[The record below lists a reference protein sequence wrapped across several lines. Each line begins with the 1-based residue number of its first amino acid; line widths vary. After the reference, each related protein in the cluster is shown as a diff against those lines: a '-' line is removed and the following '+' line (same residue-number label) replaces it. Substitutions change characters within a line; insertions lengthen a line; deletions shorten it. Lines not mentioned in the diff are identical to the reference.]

1 MAQPVTPATVPAP
14 HPNPN
19 RWRILGLLGV
29 AQLMLIL
36 DVTVVTIALPN
47 ISADLGLGRQQLTW
61 VVSGYTLA
69 FGGLLL
75 LGGRA
80 ADLFGAR
87 RLVVLGL
94 SVFAAASLLAGLAP
108 TGWALLAGR
117 VLQGLAAAFLSP
129 SALSLV
135 VRTFDGAERD
145 RALGIWSAL
154 GGGGAALGVLLGG
167 LLTAGPG
174 WSWVFFVN
182 VPVGVLLALT
192 LHRALPPDAPGRSP
206 GRLDLL
212 GAALVTAATGTLIYA
227 LIQAGDR
234 GWTSAVTGLLAA
246 TAVALYLAFV
256 VRIRHAAYPL
266 MDLGLL
272 LRRPVA
278 VGTLLVL
285 VATALMITVFFLGSF
300 YFQRH
305 LGYDALRTGL
315 LFLPVALA
323 TMAGATI
330 AGRVLARTGPRLLG
344 PAGLVV
350 GGIGMWV
357 AAAADG
363 PTTLVAVVAV
373 AAAGTGAVFVV
384 ASATALGQVGPHEA
398 GLASG
403 IVSTFHEFGASLGAA
418 VVSSIAAASLA
429 GTSAAGVSRG
439 FATAAVVAAVAA
451 VVTLAIAPGRRGSGD
466 PENGDDTRPDVT
478 IRPAAAADVPAIARI
493 WLEGWPDGHE
503 GHVPAALVA
512 ERTPASFD
520 ERARARVGQTW
531 VVDSGGTVAGFVV
544 VVDDEVEQVYVD
556 RRWRGRG
563 VAERLLRHAEAVIS
577 QGGRRTAWLAVV
589 AGNTRA
595 RRFYARLGWQDRG
608 PFTYEAQTA
617 TGTFPVPAHRY
628 ERELGSTLR
637 TTSQPQSLLRRRWAT
652 LAGLGFAALVAFD
665 LVSGVELAP
674 VLAASAAVY
683 LGAAALRRPAAAW
696 PLFFATVVVIT
707 VARLLEDRLEPTWVI
722 LVGAV
727 ALGSTAYCA
736 GPPAP
741 ATGCRCRPWPCSA
754 LAPPPAPPCWSTP
767 SSAPTW
773 WPPASSATP
782 PGTPTTT
789 GSTGSSSAPWPSS
802 ASCSTPRWR
811 WRS

>member
-1 MAQPVTPATVPAP
+1 MAQPTTTSSVPAP
-14 HPNPN
+14 HPNPH

-36 DVTVVTIALPN
+36 DVTVVTIALPD
-47 ISADLGLGRQQLTW
+47 ISTDLGLGRQLLTW

-94 SVFAAASLLAGLAP
+94 LVFAGSSLLAGLAP

-117 VLQGLAAAFLSP
+117 VLQGASAAFLSP

-135 VRTFDGAERD
+135 VRTFDGTERD

-182 VPVGVLLALT
+182 VPVGLLLALS
-192 LHRALPPDAPGRSP
+192 LHRTLPRDAVGEAP

-234 GWTSAVTGLLAA
+234 GWTSAATGLLAA
-246 TAVALYLAFV
+246 AAAALYLAFV
-256 VRIRHAAYPL
+256 VRVRHAAQPL

-330 AGRVLARTGPRLLG
+330 AGRVLARLGPRLLG
-344 PAGLVV
+344 TAGLVV
-350 GGIGMWV
+350 GGIGMGV

-363 PTTLVAVVAV
+363 PAALAAGVGI

-384 ASATALGQVGPHEA
+384 ASATALGQVAPHEA

-429 GTSAAGVSRG
+429 GTSTAGVSRG

-451 VVTLAIAPGRRGSGD
+451 LVTVAVAPGRQAASS
-466 PENGDDTRPDVT
+466 
-478 IRPAAAADVPAIARI
+478 PA
-493 WLEGWPDGHE
+493 
-503 GHVPAALVA
+503 
-512 ERTPASFD
+512 
-520 ERARARVGQTW
+520 
-531 VVDSGGTVAGFVV
+531 
-544 VVDDEVEQVYVD
+544 
-556 RRWRGRG
+556 G
-563 VAERLLRHAEAVIS
+563 VA
-577 QGGRRTAWLAVV
+577 
-589 AGNTRA
+589 
-595 RRFYARLGWQDRG
+595 
-608 PFTYEAQTA
+608 P
-617 TGTFPVPAHRY
+617 
-628 ERELGSTLR
+628 
-637 TTSQPQSLLRRRWAT
+637 
-652 LAGLGFAALVAFD
+652 
-665 LVSGVELAP
+665 
-674 VLAASAAVY
+674 
-683 LGAAALRRPAAAW
+683 
-696 PLFFATVVVIT
+696 
-707 VARLLEDRLEPTWVI
+707 
-722 LVGAV
+722 
-727 ALGSTAYCA
+727 
-736 GPPAP
+736 
-741 ATGCRCRPWPCSA
+741 
-754 LAPPPAPPCWSTP
+754 
-767 SSAPTW
+767 
-773 WPPASSATP
+773 
-782 PGTPTTT
+782 
-789 GSTGSSSAPWPSS
+789 
-802 ASCSTPRWR
+802 
-811 WRS
+811 

>member
-1 MAQPVTPATVPAP
+1 MAQAATTSTAP
-14 HPNPN
+14 HLNPH

-47 ISADLGLGRQQLTW
+47 IAADLGLGRQQLTW

-117 VLQGLAAAFLSP
+117 VTQGVAAAFLSP

-174 WSWVFFVN
+174 WSWVFFIN
-182 VPVGVLLALT
+182 VPVGLLLALS
-192 LHRALPPDAPGRSP
+192 LHRALPPDAAGRP
-206 GRLDLL
+206 AGRLDLL

-234 GWTSAVTGLLAA
+234 GWTSAATGVLA
-246 TAVALYLAFV
+246 TAAAALYLAFV
-256 VRIRHAAYPL
+256 ARVRRAGHPL

-305 LGYDALRTGL
+305 IGYDALRTGL
-315 LFLPVALA
+315 LFLPVAVA

-330 AGRVLARTGPRLLG
+330 AGRVLFRLGPRLLG
-344 PAGLVV
+344 AAGLVV
-350 GGIGMWV
+350 GGLGMGV
-357 AAAADG
+357 AAAATG
-363 PTTLVAVVAV
+363 PAALAIGVGV

-384 ASATALGQVGPHEA
+384 ASATALGQVSPHEA

-429 GTSAAGVSRG
+429 GTSSAGVSRG
-439 FATAAVVAAVAA
+439 FAAAAAVAA
-451 VVTLAIAPGRRGSGD
+451 VTALVTLATAPGRRTSGG
-466 PENGDDTRPDVT
+466 GDGPGDGGGAQAGVAV
-478 IRPAAAADVPAIARI
+478 RPATAADVPAIARI
-493 WLEGWPDGHE
+493 WREGWVDGHQ
-503 GHVPAALVA
+503 GHVPTALVA

-520 ERARARVGQTW
+520 ERARERVGQTW
-531 VVDSGGTVAGFVV
+531 VADSGGVVTGFVV
-544 VVDDEVEQVYVD
+544 VVDDEVEQLYVD
-556 RRWRGRG
+556 RSWRGRG
-563 VAERLLRHAEAVIS
+563 VAERLLRHAEAVIG

-595 RRFYARLGWQDRG
+595 RRLYARLGWQDRG
-608 PFTYEAQTA
+608 PFTYQAQTT
-617 TGTFPVPAHRY
+617 TGTFPVPAYRY
-628 ERELGSTLR
+628 EREVG
-637 TTSQPQSLLRRRWAT
+637 
-652 LAGLGFAALVAFD
+652 
-665 LVSGVELAP
+665 
-674 VLAASAAVY
+674 
-683 LGAAALRRPAAAW
+683 
-696 PLFFATVVVIT
+696 
-707 VARLLEDRLEPTWVI
+707 DR
-722 LVGAV
+722 
-727 ALGSTAYCA
+727 
-736 GPPAP
+736 
-741 ATGCRCRPWPCSA
+741 
-754 LAPPPAPPCWSTP
+754 
-767 SSAPTW
+767 
-773 WPPASSATP
+773 
-782 PGTPTTT
+782 
-789 GSTGSSSAPWPSS
+789 
-802 ASCSTPRWR
+802 
-811 WRS
+811 

>member
-1 MAQPVTPATVPAP
+1 MAQLASPSTVPA
-14 HPNPN
+14 HPNPH

-47 ISADLGLGRQQLTW
+47 IAADLGLGRQQLTW

-94 SVFAAASLLAGLAP
+94 GVFAGASLLAGLAP

-117 VLQGLAAAFLSP
+117 VTQGLAAAFLSP

-135 VRTFDGAERD
+135 VRTFDGADRD

-182 VPVGVLLALT
+182 VPVGLLLAVS
-192 LHRALPPDAPGRSP
+192 LHRALPPDASGRSP
-206 GRLDLL
+206 GRLDLP

-234 GWTSAVTGLLAA
+234 GWTSTATGLLAVV
-246 TAVALYLAFV
+246 AVALYLAFV
-256 VRIRHAAYPL
+256 ARVRRAAQPL

-323 TMAGATI
+323 TMAGATL
-330 AGRVLARTGPRLLG
+330 AGRILARLGPRLLG
-344 PAGLVV
+344 AAGLVV
-350 GGIGMWV
+350 GGLGMGV
-357 AAAADG
+357 AASVDG
-363 PTTLVAVVAV
+363 PAAMVAGVGV
-373 AAAGTGAVFVV
+373 AAAGTGVVFVV

-429 GTSAAGVSRG
+429 GTSMAGVSHG

-451 VVTLAIAPGRRGSGD
+451 LVTLAIAPGRRTSGG
-466 PENGDDTRPDVT
+466 GDGDGPGDGGDARPGVAV
-478 IRPAAAADVPAIARI
+478 RPAAAADVRAVARI
-493 WLEGWPDGHE
+493 WREGWVDGHQ
-503 GHVPAALVA
+503 GHVPAALVT

-520 ERARARVGQTW
+520 ERASERVGQTW
-531 VVDSGGTVAGFVV
+531 VAEAGGVVAGFVV

-556 RRWRGRG
+556 RSWRGRG
-563 VAERLLRHAEAVIS
+563 VADRLLRHAEAVIG

-608 PFTYEAQTA
+608 PFTYQAQPA
-617 TGTFPVPAHRY
+617 TGTVPVPAHRY
-628 ERELGSTLR
+628 ERE
-637 TTSQPQSLLRRRWAT
+637 
-652 LAGLGFAALVAFD
+652 
-665 LVSGVELAP
+665 
-674 VLAASAAVY
+674 
-683 LGAAALRRPAAAW
+683 
-696 PLFFATVVVIT
+696 
-707 VARLLEDRLEPTWVI
+707 
-722 LVGAV
+722 VGD
-727 ALGSTAYCA
+727 G
-736 GPPAP
+736 
-741 ATGCRCRPWPCSA
+741 
-754 LAPPPAPPCWSTP
+754 
-767 SSAPTW
+767 
-773 WPPASSATP
+773 
-782 PGTPTTT
+782 
-789 GSTGSSSAPWPSS
+789 
-802 ASCSTPRWR
+802 
-811 WRS
+811 

>member
-1 MAQPVTPATVPAP
+1 MAQAATTSTVPAP
-14 HPNPN
+14 HPNPH

-36 DVTVVTIALPN
+36 DVTVVTIALPD

-108 TGWALLAGR
+108 TGGALLAGR

-182 VPVGVLLALT
+182 VPVGVLLALS
-192 LHRALPPDAPGRSP
+192 LHRALPPDVDGRSP
-206 GRLDLL
+206 GRLDLP

-234 GWTSAVTGLLAA
+234 GWTSAATGVLAA
-246 TAVALYLAFV
+246 TAGALYLAFV
-256 VRIRHAAYPL
+256 AWVRRAVHPL

-315 LFLPVALA
+315 VFLPVALA
-323 TMAGATI
+323 TMAGATA
-330 AGRVLARTGPRLLG
+330 AGRFLARLGPRLLG
-344 PAGLVV
+344 AVGLVV

-363 PTTLVAVVAV
+363 PAVLVAGVGV

-429 GTSAAGVSRG
+429 GTSSAGVSRG
-439 FATAAVVAAVAA
+439 FATAGVVAAVAA
-451 VVTLAIAPGRRGSGD
+451 LVTLAIAPGRR
-466 PENGDDTRPDVT
+466 PPTERPRPGVT
-478 IRPAAAADVPAIARI
+478 VRPAAAADVPAIARI
-493 WLEGWPDGHE
+493 WRQGWVDGHQ

-520 ERARARVGQTW
+520 ERAMERARQTW
-531 VVDSGGTVAGFVV
+531 VADSGGVVAGFVV

-556 RRWRGRG
+556 RSWRGGG
-563 VAERLLRHAEAVIS
+563 VAERLLRHAEAVIGA
-577 QGGRRTAWLAVV
+577 GGRRTAWLAVV

-608 PFTYEAQTA
+608 PFTYQAHTA
-617 TGTFPVPAHRY
+617 TGTFPVPARRY
-628 ERELGSTLR
+628 EREVGGSI
-637 TTSQPQSLLRRRWAT
+637 LRRRWAT
-652 LAGLGFAALVAFD
+652 LAGLGFATLIVVD
-665 LVSGVELAP
+665 LASGVELAP

-683 LGAAALRRPAAAW
+683 LGAAALRRPSAAW
-696 PLFFATVVVIT
+696 PLFFATGAVIA
-707 VARLLEDRLEPTWVI
+707 VARLLGDRLEPTWVI
-722 LVGAV
+722 LAGSAGLLVYGLLRGAARPGYGLPLQTVALLGFGAAAGGALVVNPELGAYLVAAGLLGHAAWDVYHHRTNRVVVRSLAEFCLVLDTALAV
-727 ALGSTAYCA
+727 AIVIVTML
-736 GPPAP
+736 
-741 ATGCRCRPWPCSA
+741 W
-754 LAPPPAPPCWSTP
+754 
-767 SSAPTW
+767 
-773 WPPASSATP
+773 
-782 PGTPTTT
+782 
-789 GSTGSSSAPWPSS
+789 
-802 ASCSTPRWR
+802 
-811 WRS
+811 

>member
-1 MAQPVTPATVPAP
+1 MSQAASTSTVPTP
-14 HPNPN
+14 HPNPH
-19 RWRILGLLGV
+19 RWWILGLLGV

-47 ISADLGLGRQQLTW
+47 LSADLGLGRQQLTW

-80 ADLFGAR
+80 ADLYGAR

-174 WSWVFFVN
+174 WSWAFFVN
-182 VPVGVLLALT
+182 VPVGVLLALG
-192 LHRALPPDAPGRSP
+192 LHRALPPDAGRSP
-206 GRLDLL
+206 GRLDLP

-227 LIQAGDR
+227 LIQAGDH
-234 GWTSAVTGLLAA
+234 GWTSPATGVLAA
-246 TAVALYLAFV
+246 TAGALYLAFV
-256 VRIRHAAYPL
+256 ARVRRATHPL

-285 VATALMITVFFLGSF
+285 VATALTITVFFLGSF

-330 AGRVLARTGPRLLG
+330 AGRVLARLGPRLLG
-344 PAGLVV
+344 AAGLVV

-357 AAAADG
+357 AAAAGG
-363 PTTLVAVVAV
+363 PAALVAGVGV

-418 VVSSIAAASLA
+418 VTSSIAAASLA

-451 VVTLAIAPGRRGSGD
+451 LVTLAIAPGRRRLPS
-466 PENGDDTRPDVT
+466 
-478 IRPAAAADVPAIARI
+478 
-493 WLEGWPDGHE
+493 
-503 GHVPAALVA
+503 
-512 ERTPASFD
+512 
-520 ERARARVGQTW
+520 
-531 VVDSGGTVAGFVV
+531 VAG
-544 VVDDEVEQVYVD
+544 
-556 RRWRGRG
+556 
-563 VAERLLRHAEAVIS
+563 
-577 QGGRRTAWLAVV
+577 
-589 AGNTRA
+589 
-595 RRFYARLGWQDRG
+595 
-608 PFTYEAQTA
+608 
-617 TGTFPVPAHRY
+617 PA
-628 ERELGSTLR
+628 
-637 TTSQPQSLLRRRWAT
+637 
-652 LAGLGFAALVAFD
+652 
-665 LVSGVELAP
+665 
-674 VLAASAAVY
+674 
-683 LGAAALRRPAAAW
+683 
-696 PLFFATVVVIT
+696 
-707 VARLLEDRLEPTWVI
+707 
-722 LVGAV
+722 
-727 ALGSTAYCA
+727 
-736 GPPAP
+736 
-741 ATGCRCRPWPCSA
+741 
-754 LAPPPAPPCWSTP
+754 
-767 SSAPTW
+767 
-773 WPPASSATP
+773 
-782 PGTPTTT
+782 
-789 GSTGSSSAPWPSS
+789 
-802 ASCSTPRWR
+802 
-811 WRS
+811 

>member
-1 MAQPVTPATVPAP
+1 MAHSAATSTVPAP
-14 HPNPN
+14 PSYPN

-36 DVTVVTIALPN
+36 DVTVVTSALPN
-47 ISADLGLGRQQLTW
+47 IAADLGLGRQQLTW

-94 SVFAAASLLAGLAP
+94 GVFAGASLLAGLAP

-117 VLQGLAAAFLSP
+117 VTQGLAAAFLSP

-182 VPVGVLLALT
+182 VPVGVLLALS
-192 LHRALPPDAPGRSP
+192 LHRVLPPDVVDQSP
-206 GRLDLL
+206 GRLDLP

-234 GWTSAVTGLLAA
+234 GWTSAATGLLAA
-246 TAVALYLAFV
+246 AAAALYLAFV
-256 VRIRHAAYPL
+256 ARVRRAAHPL
-266 MDLGLL
+266 MDLALL
-272 LRRPVA
+272 IRRPVA

-305 LGYDALRTGL
+305 LRYDALRTGL

-330 AGRVLARTGPRLLG
+330 AGRVLARLGPRLLG
-344 PAGLVV
+344 AAGLVV
-350 GGIGMWV
+350 GGIGMGV

-363 PTTLVAVVAV
+363 PAALVAGVGV

-429 GTSAAGVSRG
+429 GTSAAGVPRG
-439 FATAAVVAAVAA
+439 FATAAADLAV
-451 VVTLAIAPGRRGSGD
+451 
-466 PENGDDTRPDVT
+466 
-478 IRPAAAADVPAIARI
+478 IARI
-493 WLEGWPDGHE
+493 WREGWADGHE
-503 GHVPAALVA
+503 GHVPEALVA

-520 ERARARVGQTW
+520 QRSRERVGQTW
-531 VVDSGGTVAGFVV
+531 VADSGGTVAGFVV

-556 RRWRGRG
+556 RSWRGRG
-563 VAERLLRHAEAVIS
+563 VAERLLRHAEAVIG

-595 RRFYARLGWQDRG
+595 RRFYARLGWRDRG
-608 PFTYEAQTA
+608 PFTYQAQTA

-628 ERELGSTLR
+628 ERE
-637 TTSQPQSLLRRRWAT
+637 
-652 LAGLGFAALVAFD
+652 
-665 LVSGVELAP
+665 
-674 VLAASAAVY
+674 
-683 LGAAALRRPAAAW
+683 
-696 PLFFATVVVIT
+696 
-707 VARLLEDRLEPTWVI
+707 
-722 LVGAV
+722 VGN
-727 ALGSTAYCA
+727 
-736 GPPAP
+736 
-741 ATGCRCRPWPCSA
+741 R
-754 LAPPPAPPCWSTP
+754 
-767 SSAPTW
+767 
-773 WPPASSATP
+773 
-782 PGTPTTT
+782 
-789 GSTGSSSAPWPSS
+789 
-802 ASCSTPRWR
+802 
-811 WRS
+811 

>member
-1 MAQPVTPATVPAP
+1 MAHSAATSTVPAP
-14 HPNPN
+14 PSYPN

-47 ISADLGLGRQQLTW
+47 IAADLGLGRQQLTW

-94 SVFAAASLLAGLAP
+94 GVFAGASLLAGLAP

-117 VLQGLAAAFLSP
+117 VTQGLAAAFLSP

-182 VPVGVLLALT
+182 VPVGVLLALS
-192 LHRALPPDAPGRSP
+192 LHRVLPPDAVGQSP
-206 GRLDLL
+206 GRLDLP

-234 GWTSAVTGLLAA
+234 GWTSAATGLLAA
-246 TAVALYLAFV
+246 AAALYLAFV
-256 VRIRHAAYPL
+256 ARVRRAAHPL
-266 MDLGLL
+266 MDLALL
-272 LRRPVA
+272 IRRPVA

-305 LGYDALRTGL
+305 LRYEALRTGL

-330 AGRVLARTGPRLLG
+330 AGRVLARLGPRLLG
-344 PAGLVV
+344 AAGLVV
-350 GGIGMWV
+350 GGIGMGV

-363 PTTLVAVVAV
+363 PAALVAGVGV

-429 GTSAAGVSRG
+429 GTSAAGVPRG
-439 FATAAVVAAVAA
+439 FATAAVVAGVTAL
-451 VVTLAIAPGRRGSGD
+451 VTLAFAPGRR
-466 PENGDDTRPDVT
+466 
-478 IRPAAAADVPAIARI
+478 A
-493 WLEGWPDGHE
+493 
-503 GHVPAALVA
+503 
-512 ERTPASFD
+512 ASF
-520 ERARARVGQTW
+520 
-531 VVDSGGTVAGFVV
+531 
-544 VVDDEVEQVYVD
+544 
-556 RRWRGRG
+556 
-563 VAERLLRHAEAVIS
+563 
-577 QGGRRTAWLAVV
+577 
-589 AGNTRA
+589 
-595 RRFYARLGWQDRG
+595 
-608 PFTYEAQTA
+608 
-617 TGTFPVPAHRY
+617 PA
-628 ERELGSTLR
+628 
-637 TTSQPQSLLRRRWAT
+637 
-652 LAGLGFAALVAFD
+652 
-665 LVSGVELAP
+665 
-674 VLAASAAVY
+674 
-683 LGAAALRRPAAAW
+683 GAAP
-696 PLFFATVVVIT
+696 
-707 VARLLEDRLEPTWVI
+707 
-722 LVGAV
+722 
-727 ALGSTAYCA
+727 
-736 GPPAP
+736 
-741 ATGCRCRPWPCSA
+741 
-754 LAPPPAPPCWSTP
+754 
-767 SSAPTW
+767 
-773 WPPASSATP
+773 
-782 PGTPTTT
+782 
-789 GSTGSSSAPWPSS
+789 
-802 ASCSTPRWR
+802 
-811 WRS
+811 

>member
-1 MAQPVTPATVPAP
+1 
-14 HPNPN
+14 
-19 RWRILGLLGV
+19 
-29 AQLMLIL
+29 
-36 DVTVVTIALPN
+36 
-47 ISADLGLGRQQLTW
+47 
-61 VVSGYTLA
+61 
-69 FGGLLL
+69 
-75 LGGRA
+75 
-80 ADLFGAR
+80 
-87 RLVVLGL
+87 
-94 SVFAAASLLAGLAP
+94 VFAGASLLAGLAP

-117 VLQGLAAAFLSP
+117 VTQGLAAAFLSP

-182 VPVGVLLALT
+182 VPVGVLLALS
-192 LHRALPPDAPGRSP
+192 LHRVLPPDAVGQSP
-206 GRLDLL
+206 GRLDLP

-234 GWTSAVTGLLAA
+234 GWTSAATGLLAA
-246 TAVALYLAFV
+246 AAAALYLAFV
-256 VRIRHAAYPL
+256 ARVRRAAHPL
-266 MDLGLL
+266 MDLALL
-272 LRRPVA
+272 IRRPVA

-305 LGYDALRTGL
+305 LRYDALRTGL

-330 AGRVLARTGPRLLG
+330 AGRVLARLGPRLLG
-344 PAGLVV
+344 AAGLVV
-350 GGIGMWV
+350 GGIGMGV

-363 PTTLVAVVAV
+363 PAALVAGVGV

-429 GTSAAGVSRG
+429 GTSPVGVSRG

-451 VVTLAIAPGRRGSGD
+451 LVTLAIVPGRQPPAERRG
-466 PENGDDTRPDVT
+466 PAVT
-478 IRPAAAADVPAIARI
+478 VRPAAAADLAAIARI
-493 WLEGWPDGHE
+493 WREGWADGHE
-503 GHVPAALVA
+503 GHVPEALVA

-520 ERARARVGQTW
+520 QRSRERVGQTW
-531 VVDSGGTVAGFVV
+531 VADSGGTVAGFVV

-556 RRWRGRG
+556 RSWRGRG
-563 VAERLLRHAEAVIS
+563 VAERLLRHAEAVIG

-595 RRFYARLGWQDRG
+595 RRFYARLGWRDRG
-608 PFTYEAQTA
+608 PFTYQAQTA

-628 ERELGSTLR
+628 ERE
-637 TTSQPQSLLRRRWAT
+637 
-652 LAGLGFAALVAFD
+652 
-665 LVSGVELAP
+665 
-674 VLAASAAVY
+674 
-683 LGAAALRRPAAAW
+683 
-696 PLFFATVVVIT
+696 
-707 VARLLEDRLEPTWVI
+707 
-722 LVGAV
+722 VGN
-727 ALGSTAYCA
+727 
-736 GPPAP
+736 
-741 ATGCRCRPWPCSA
+741 R
-754 LAPPPAPPCWSTP
+754 
-767 SSAPTW
+767 
-773 WPPASSATP
+773 
-782 PGTPTTT
+782 
-789 GSTGSSSAPWPSS
+789 
-802 ASCSTPRWR
+802 
-811 WRS
+811 